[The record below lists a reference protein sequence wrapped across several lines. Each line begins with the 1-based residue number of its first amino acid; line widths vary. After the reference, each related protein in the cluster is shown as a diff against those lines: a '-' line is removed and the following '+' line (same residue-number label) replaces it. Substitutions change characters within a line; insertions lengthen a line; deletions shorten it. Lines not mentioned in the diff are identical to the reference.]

1 MILEIIILAFNI
13 LNLLILLGVMSELLD
28 LRDFVY
34 DDS

>member
-28 LRDFVY
+28 LRDY
-34 DDS
+34 YESDL